1 MESLIADEGFNTFY
15 FGCTSHF
22 YPLCHE
28 IVTHLKAKYPHI
40 KRVYVRSEYPY
51 LDGDKKAKILEDY
64 EDTYFVKP
72 PANSEKADYIER
84 NIYMISHSEVC
95 VAYYNPYGKQ
105 KNQKM
110 TRGNVVHIRPNSG
123 TSVAYR
129 YAEKKGRRIINV
141 HEKAIAGSKPA
152 AEPMTSKPARRKR
165 GTGSIRQLKNG
176 LWNGTFSPIGQ
187 NGKRLSRS
195 VQAATLAECEEKL
208 AVLIT
213 QMKAEIASQKQE
225 AAVL

>member
-1 MESLIADEGFNTFY
+1 MEGLIAEEGFDTFY

-28 IVTHLKAKYPHI
+28 IVTGLKEKYPHI
-40 KRVYVRSEYPY
+40 KRVYVRAEYPY
-51 LDGDKKAKILEDY
+51 LDGSELAKILEDY

-72 PANSEKADYIER
+72 PASSDKADYIER
-84 NIYMISHSEVC
+84 NIYMIAHSEVC
-95 VAYYNPYGKQ
+95 IAYYNPYGKQ
-105 KNQKM
+105 RAQKIPEGSY
-110 TRGNVVHIRPNSG
+110 TYLRPNSG

-129 YAEKKGRRIINV
+129 YAEKKGKRIINV
-141 HEKAIAGSKPA
+141 HEKAIAGPKPA
-152 AEPMTSKPARRKR
+152 AKPVASKPARRKQ
-165 GTGSIRQLKNG
+165 GTGSIRQLKNS
-176 LWNGTFSPIGQ
+176 LWKGTFSPIGQ
-187 NGKRLSRS
+187 NGKRISRS

-208 AVLIT
+208 AVLIA